1 MNLNTYHNIYST
13 SDFIGMAQ
21 NEIDSL
27 EAEYDALC
35 KRIEQM
41 NCVICYSPKNVADN
55 IRSTRRKLYNKR
67 ATILRRIKRNKACI
81 TNYKANY
88 TQKTE

>member
-1 MNLNTYHNIYST
+1 MNLNTYHNIYSV

-35 KRIEQM
+35 KRIDQM
-41 NCVICYSPKNVADN
+41 NDVIRSSPKNVSDN
-55 IRSTRRKLYNKR
+55 MRLARRKLYGER
-67 ATILRRIKRNKACI
+67 ATILRRIKRNKSCI